1 MDIEIIRTSQIYE
14 GGDCT
19 CTYKCKFKKNP
30 TLRQF
35 KDWIFEKRPNEWGDV
50 YLGSFL
56 GLKLFSYNQGKLEKE
71 NPKYRDL
78 QDAEVE
84 LIAYNGGWSYS
95 AYVIK
100 IV

>member
-1 MDIEIIRTSQIYE
+1 MDIEIIRTSPIHH

-30 TLRQF
+30 TLKQF
-35 KDWIFEKRPNEWGDV
+35 KDWILEKRPNEWGDV

-56 GLKLFSYNQGKLEKE
+56 GPKLFSYNQGKLKKE

-100 IV
+100 FI